1 MKILRS
7 RMTIFRNLIASVL
20 FFNLIIF
27 GVSSALFIWA
37 ANSGSMNGWSYFAGD
52 DGGTIRLLLIFQGIA
67 LALSVI
73 FSIFAAF
80 FYLVQPL
87 RDICDNTLAISQNIL
102 GNDAAPV
109 ESGGEMLN
117 DFSLIAQAVNKS
129 ILVLRERGALL
140 QAIVE
145 GIPAMVY
152 YVDADY
158 RVLWAN
164 HLAKQRVPEL
174 VGMDLKM
181 VETGF
186 FENERE
192 LVQAAFSTRTIQVVN
207 ACYLKDE
214 GIQECW
220 EHVAVPVQDDPRNVA
235 TIIRICR
242 DITDKRRA
250 ENELRK
256 LNETLERRVE
266 EEIFKREEGERVAAQ
281 QSRLAAL
288 GELATGMAHEITQPL
303 HAVSFSVE
311 NIRNRF
317 DSGKMDGAY
326 LHQKIRS
333 IESDIER
340 IRRVIDHMRLFARGS
355 RDESSVAFSVNRCVE
370 NAMGMI
376 GVQLATHGIDTFLN
390 ATNSLPDMLGNPFQY
405 EQVILN
411 LLANARDAVED
422 RLVRDA
428 RSDISDSAPG
438 KIWITTAHKEGKIV
452 LTIEDNGV
460 GIPEGME
467 MKVFDPFFTTKDYG
481 KGTGL
486 GLSISYGII
495 REMGGIITMERKD
508 HGACVRVVTPALS
521 VTEGKDGTT

>member
-1 MKILRS
+1 MKILRLH
-7 RMTIFRNLIASVL
+7 RTIFGNLIAAVV
-20 FFNLIIF
+20 FFNLLIF
-27 GVSSALFIWA
+27 CVSSALVVWA
-37 ANSGSMNGWSYFAGD
+37 ASNHSINATLPFTGD
-52 DGGTIRLLLIFQGIA
+52 DGGTIRLLLIFQGIV
-67 LALSVI
+67 LALSVL
-73 FSIFAAF
+73 FSIVVAF
-80 FYLVQPL
+80 LYLVRPL
-87 RDICDNTLAISQNIL
+87 RDACDNTLAISQTIL
-102 GNDAAPV
+102 GEESAAESNDK
-109 ESGGEMLN
+109 MLT
-117 DFSLIAQAVNKS
+117 DFSVIAEAVNKS
-129 ILVLRERGALL
+129 IRVLRERGALL

-174 VGMDLKM
+174 VGMDLKK
-181 VETGF
+181 VKTGF

-192 LVQAAFSTRTIQVVN
+192 LVQAAFSTKTIQVVN

-220 EHVAVPVQDDPRNVA
+220 EHVAVPVQDDPRNIA

-250 ENELRK
+250 ENELRR

-266 EEIFKREEGERVAAQ
+266 EEIYKREEGERIASQ

-311 NIRNRF
+311 NLRNRF
-317 DSGKMDGAY
+317 DSGKMDEPY
-326 LHQKIRS
+326 LHHKIRS

-355 RDESSVAFSVNRCVE
+355 QDETPVAFSVNRCVE
-370 NAMGMI
+370 NALGMI

-390 ATNSLPDMLGNPFQY
+390 LTNPLPDMLGNPFQY

-428 RSDISDSAPG
+428 HADISDSAPG
-438 KIWITTAHKEGKIV
+438 KIWITSEHKEEKII

-467 MKVFDPFFTTKDYG
+467 MKVFDPFFTTKDFG

-495 REMGGIITMERKD
+495 REMGGIITMERKE
-508 HGACVRVVTPALS
+508 HGTCVRVVAPAIS